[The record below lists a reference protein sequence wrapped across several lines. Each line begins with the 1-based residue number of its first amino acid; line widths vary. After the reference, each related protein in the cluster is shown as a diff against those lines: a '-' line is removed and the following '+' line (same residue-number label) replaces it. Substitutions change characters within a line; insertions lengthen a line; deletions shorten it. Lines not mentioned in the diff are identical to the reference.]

1 MEKLFPYLFV
11 DLRLRVTQHLFQSM
25 SQWTL
30 QIKTVLTQFLLV
42 FKNRWKS
49 GTWQKPRDRR
59 LTVTAELVSL
69 KLLKVG
75 KWKQGG
81 RERCLDLRGY
91 QAGLRASAFPSVIK
105 KNKKCE
111 FFSFLKFSTMFPPP
125 RHHIIRQMN
134 SQATTWVGFLFKFCH
149 CQVQHVRGGE
159 LVGAPICHTLL
170 KGNCCRGGRNSP
182 LHFWAPLANLRIKLT
197 WDGLTGEK
205 QTKVS

>member
-105 KNKKCE
+105 KKQKMWVFFLLEIFYYVPPATPPHHTANE
-111 FFSFLKFSTMFPPP
+111 QPGNNLSRFSFQILPLPSSTCERRRAGGGTHLPHPPK
-125 RHHIIRQMN
+125 R
-134 SQATTWVGFLFKFCH
+134 K
-149 CQVQHVRGGE
+149 
-159 LVGAPICHTLL
+159 LL
-170 KGNCCRGGRNSP
+170 
-182 LHFWAPLANLRIKLT
+182 
-197 WDGLTGEK
+197 
-205 QTKVS
+205 